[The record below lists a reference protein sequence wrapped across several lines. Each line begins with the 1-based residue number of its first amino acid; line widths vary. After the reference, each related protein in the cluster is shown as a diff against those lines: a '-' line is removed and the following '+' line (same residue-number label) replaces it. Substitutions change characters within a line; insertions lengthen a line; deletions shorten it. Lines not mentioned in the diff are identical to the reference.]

1 MEGKS
6 HKIYT
11 LSDYNFLCL
20 NVRLCKYPGSGL
32 VFLSLGTKKKK
43 KTERAMTEAVSLS
56 PFLGARDPVLFLS
69 LSSGQKF

>member
-6 HKIYT
+6 HKIHT

-43 KTERAMTEAVSLS
+43 KNRE
-56 PFLGARDPVLFLS
+56 GYD
-69 LSSGQKF
+69 